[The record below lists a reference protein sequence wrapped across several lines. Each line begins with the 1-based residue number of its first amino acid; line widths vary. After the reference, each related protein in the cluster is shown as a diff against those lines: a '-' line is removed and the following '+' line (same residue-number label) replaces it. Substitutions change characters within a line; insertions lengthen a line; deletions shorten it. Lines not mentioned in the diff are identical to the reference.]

1 MISRLKGILETKA
14 EKYVIMDIGGVGF
27 KIFVSAATLEN
38 LPAAG
43 QSATLHTH
51 LNVREEA
58 LDLYGFLTQEELKFF
73 ELLLTISGVG
83 PKVALGVLSI
93 ASVKTLVSAIAKGEV
108 EFLTKVSGIGTKIA
122 QKIILELK
130 DKIIKLGFEAGEAA
144 TLEDYEVIDALIGL
158 GYTPN
163 QARRAVRD
171 LPKDVKG
178 VEKRIKEALKTLG
191 K

>member
-14 EKYVIMDIGGVGF
+14 EKYVIMDIGGIGF
-27 KIFVSAATLEN
+27 KVFVSAATLEN

-130 DKIIKLGFEAGEAA
+130 DKIVKLGFEAGEAA

-158 GYTPN
+158 GYTPS
-163 QARRAVRD
+163 QARRAVRN
-171 LPKDVKG
+171 LPKEIKG

>member
-27 KIFVSAATLEN
+27 KVFVSAATLES

-43 QSATLHTH
+43 QSAALHTH

-58 LDLYGFLTQEELKFF
+58 LDLYGFLTQEELKLF

-130 DKIIKLGFEAGEAA
+130 DKIVKLGFEAGEAA

-171 LPKDVKG
+171 LPKNIKG

>member
-14 EKYVIMDIGGVGF
+14 EKYVIMDIGGIGF
-27 KIFVSAATLEN
+27 KFFVSAATLEN

-130 DKIIKLGFEAGEAA
+130 DKIVKLGFEAGEAA

-163 QARRAVRD
+163 QARRAVRN
-171 LPKDVKG
+171 LPKEIKG

>member
-130 DKIIKLGFEAGEAA
+130 DKIVKLGFEAGEAA

>member
-51 LNVREEA
+51 LNVREDA
-58 LDLYGFLTQEELKFF
+58 LELYGFLTQEELNFF
-73 ELLLTISGVG
+73 ELLITVSGVG
-83 PKVALGVLSI
+83 PRVALGVLSI
-93 ASVKTLVSAIAKGEV
+93 APVKTLAPAIARGEV

-158 GYTPN
+158 GYTPS
-163 QARRAVRD
+163 QARRAVRN
-171 LPKDVKG
+171 LPKEIKG

>member
-130 DKIIKLGFEAGEAA
+130 DKIVKLGFEAGEAA

-163 QARRAVRD
+163 QARRAVRN

>member
-14 EKYVIMDIGGVGF
+14 EKYVIMDIGGIGF
-27 KIFVSAATLEN
+27 KVFVSAATLEN

>member
-73 ELLLTISGVG
+73 ELLFAG
-83 PKVALGVLSI
+83 PNLGLFVLCGS
-93 ASVKTLVSAIAKGEV
+93 
-108 EFLTKVSGIGTKIA
+108 
-122 QKIILELK
+122 
-130 DKIIKLGFEAGEAA
+130 
-144 TLEDYEVIDALIGL
+144 
-158 GYTPN
+158 
-163 QARRAVRD
+163 
-171 LPKDVKG
+171 
-178 VEKRIKEALKTLG
+178 
-191 K
+191 

>member
-130 DKIIKLGFEAGEAA
+130 DKIVKLGFEAGEAA

-158 GYTPN
+158 GYTPS
-163 QARRAVRD
+163 QARRAVRN
-171 LPKDVKG
+171 LPKEIKG

>member
-38 LPAAG
+38 LPAAV

-130 DKIIKLGFEAGEAA
+130 DKIVKLGFEAGEAA

-158 GYTPN
+158 GYTPS
-163 QARRAVRD
+163 QARRAVRN
-171 LPKDVKG
+171 LPKEIKG

>member
-27 KIFVSAATLEN
+27 KVFVSAATLEN

>member
-27 KIFVSAATLEN
+27 KIFFSATKLKN

-43 QSATLHTH
+43 QSATLHSH

-93 ASVKTLVSAIAKGEV
+93 ASVKTMVSA
-108 EFLTKVSGIGTKIA
+108 IGTKIA

-130 DKIIKLGFEAGEAA
+130 DKIVKLGFEAGEAA

-158 GYTPN
+158 GYTPS
-163 QARRAVRD
+163 QARRAVRN
-171 LPKDVKG
+171 LPKEIKC

>member
-130 DKIIKLGFEAGEAA
+130 DKIVKLGFEAGEAA

-178 VEKRIKEALKTLG
+178 VEKRIKEALKMLG

>member
-27 KIFVSAATLEN
+27 KVFVSAATLEN
-38 LPAAG
+38 RPAAG

-130 DKIIKLGFEAGEAA
+130 DKIVKLGFEAGEAA

>member
-27 KIFVSAATLEN
+27 KVFVSAATLEN

-43 QSATLHTH
+43 QFAALHTH

-93 ASVKTLVSAIAKGEV
+93 ASVKTLVSAVAKGEV

-130 DKIIKLGFEAGEAA
+130 DKIVKLGFEAGEAA

-171 LPKDVKG
+171 LPKNIKG
-178 VEKRIKEALKTLG
+178 VEKRIKEALKMLG
-191 K
+191 R

>member
-27 KIFVSAATLEN
+27 KVFVSAATLEN

-130 DKIIKLGFEAGEAA
+130 DKIVKLGFEAGEAA

>member
-27 KIFVSAATLEN
+27 KVFVSAATLEN

-43 QSATLHTH
+43 QSAALHTH

-93 ASVKTLVSAIAKGEV
+93 ASVKTLVSAVAKGEV

-130 DKIIKLGFEAGEAA
+130 DKIVKLGFEAGEAA

-171 LPKDVKG
+171 LPKNTKG

>member
-1 MISRLKGILETKA
+1 MISHLKGILETRA

-27 KIFVSAATLEN
+27 KVFVSAATLEN
-38 LPAAG
+38 LPVAG
-43 QSATLHTH
+43 QSAALHTH

-93 ASVKTLVSAIAKGEV
+93 ASVKTLVSAVAKGEV

-130 DKIIKLGFEAGEAA
+130 DKIVKLGFEAGEAA

-171 LPKDVKG
+171 LPKNTKG

>member
-27 KIFVSAATLEN
+27 KVFVSTATLEN

-43 QSATLHTH
+43 QSAVLHTH

-130 DKIIKLGFEAGEAA
+130 DKIVKLGFEAGEAA

-171 LPKDVKG
+171 LPKNMKG

>member
-14 EKYVIMDIGGVGF
+14 EKYVIIDIGGVGF
-27 KIFVSAATLEN
+27 KVFVSAATLEN

-43 QSATLHTH
+43 QSAALHTH

-93 ASVKTLVSAIAKGEV
+93 ASVKTLVSAVAKGEV

-130 DKIIKLGFEAGEAA
+130 DKIVKLGFEAGEAA

-171 LPKDVKG
+171 LPKNIKG

>member
-27 KIFVSAATLEN
+27 KVFVSAATLEN

-43 QSATLHTH
+43 QSAALHTH

-130 DKIIKLGFEAGEAA
+130 DKIVKLGFEAGEAA

-171 LPKDVKG
+171 LPKNIKG

>member
-27 KIFVSAATLEN
+27 KVFVSAATLEN

-43 QSATLHTH
+43 QSAALHTH

-93 ASVKTLVSAIAKGEV
+93 ASVKTLVSAVAKGEV

-130 DKIIKLGFEAGEAA
+130 DKIVKLGFEAGEAA

-171 LPKDVKG
+171 LPKNIKG

>member
-130 DKIIKLGFEAGEAA
+130 DKIVKLGFEAGEAA

-163 QARRAVRD
+163 QARRAVRN

-178 VEKRIKEALKTLG
+178 VEKRIKEALKMLG